1 MCGISGEIRFDGE
14 YASTDAVT
22 RMTAAMADRGPDGS
36 GIVSRGPV
44 ALGHRRLRVIDL
56 SDRAQQPMVDPD
68 LGMNIV
74 FNGCVYNYR
83 ELREE
88 LKKLGYRFF
97 STGDT
102 EVVLKAWHAWGEQCV
117 DRMHGMF
124 AFVVHERDS
133 GRVALARDRFGIKP
147 LYLSHTPARLRFA
160 STLPALLAA
169 GGVDTS
175 IDTTALHH
183 YMSFHAVVPAGACA
197 RR

>member
-14 YASTDAVT
+14 YASTDAVA

-44 ALGHRRLRVIDL
+44 ALGHRRLRIIDL

-68 LGMNIV
+68 LGLNIV
-74 FNGCVYNYR
+74 FNGCIYNYG

-88 LKKLGYRFF
+88 LRKLGYRFF

-117 DRMHGMF
+117 DRMLGMF

-133 GRVALARDRFGIKP
+133 GRVAMA
-147 LYLSHTPARLRFA
+147 
-160 STLPALLAA
+160 
-169 GGVDTS
+169 
-175 IDTTALHH
+175 
-183 YMSFHAVVPAGACA
+183 
-197 RR
+197 